1 MKSHENRIGVI
12 AGATGFLGSLLA
24 KHYAR
29 SGTHLI
35 LIGKDEIKLENLKR
49 EVELDTESKV
59 TIVCL
64 DFESNYISELSAK
77 IELFAQHINFFISTI
92 GTQHPIA
99 PVLQSKENE
108 WSGNIRT
115 NLVLPVSLAKFFT
128 DIFLKNG
135 HGSVILISGGGA
147 TNARTNFSAYAS
159 AKAGL
164 VRFVETFA
172 AEIAEFNVR
181 INAIA
186 PGIMPSKMMYEIV
199 ENSSL
204 AVGKDEKAKARRA
217 LDDRLWDP
225 AQILSL
231 CDFLVSEKSKGITG
245 KLISAEWDNWSE
257 WPQHVDEL
265 RASDLYT
272 LRRITGR
279 DRGQTWGD
287 K

>member
-1 MKSHENRIGVI
+1 MKSRENQIGVI

-24 KHYAR
+24 KHYAS
-29 SGTHLI
+29 SGTDVI
-35 LIGKDEIKLENLKR
+35 LIGKDENKLKNLKR
-49 EVELDTESKV
+49 ELEMNTKSKV
-59 TIVCL
+59 TILNL
-64 DFESNYISELSAK
+64 DFKSNYISELSAK
-77 IELFAQHINFFISTI
+77 IELSAEHIDFFISTI
-92 GTQHPIA
+92 GTQHPIT
-99 PVLQSKENE
+99 PILLSKDND
-108 WSGNIRT
+108 WSESIRT
-115 NLVLPVSLAKFFT
+115 NLILPVNLAKFFT

-135 HGSVILISGGGA
+135 HGSVILTSGGGA

-186 PGIMPSKMMYEIV
+186 PGIMPSKMMEEIV
-199 ENSSL
+199 ENSTL
-204 AVGKDEKAKARRA
+204 AAGKDEVVKAHHA
-217 LDDRLWDP
+217 LGDSLWNP
-225 AQILSL
+225 AHILSL
-231 CDFLVSEKSKGITG
+231 CDFLISEKSKGITG

-257 WPQHVDEL
+257 WPQHIDEL

-287 K
+287 I

>member
-1 MKSHENRIGVI
+1 MKSHDNRIGVI

-24 KHYAR
+24 KHYANL
-29 SGTHLI
+29 GTDLI
-35 LIGKDEIKLENLKR
+35 LIGKDEIKLKNLKS
-49 EVELDTESKV
+49 EAEMNTKSKV
-59 TIVCL
+59 TIVSL

-77 IELFAQHINFFISTI
+77 IERFAEHIDFFVSTI
-92 GTQHPIA
+92 GTQHPISS
-99 PVLQSKENE
+99 VLQSEE
-108 WSGNIRT
+108 SDWSGSIRT
-115 NLVLPVSLAKFFT
+115 NLIMPVNLAKFFT

-135 HGSVILISGGGA
+135 HGSVILTSGGGA

-172 AEIAEFNVR
+172 AEIPEYNVR

-186 PGIMPSKMMYEIV
+186 PGIIPSKMMEEIV
-199 ENSSL
+199 ENFAL
-204 AVGKDEKAKARRA
+204 VAGKDEVAKAIGA
-217 LDDRLWDP
+217 LENKLWDP

-245 KLISAEWDNWSE
+245 KLISAEWDNWSD

-279 DRGQTWGD
+279 DRGLTWGD
-287 K
+287 I

>member
-1 MKSHENRIGVI
+1 MNTK
-12 AGATGFLGSLLA
+12 
-24 KHYAR
+24 
-29 SGTHLI
+29 
-35 LIGKDEIKLENLKR
+35 
-49 EVELDTESKV
+49 SKV
-59 TIVCL
+59 TILNL
-64 DFESNYISELSAK
+64 DFKSNYISELSAK
-77 IELFAQHINFFISTI
+77 IELSAEHIDFFISTI
-92 GTQHPIA
+92 GTQHPIT
-99 PVLQSKENE
+99 PILLSKDND
-108 WSGNIRT
+108 WSESIRT
-115 NLVLPVSLAKFFT
+115 NLILPVNLAKYFT

-135 HGSVILISGGGA
+135 HGSVILTSGGGA

-164 VRFVETFA
+164 VRFVESFA
-172 AEIAEFNVR
+172 AEVAESNVR

-186 PGIMPSKMMYEIV
+186 PGVMPSKMMEEIV

-204 AVGKDEKAKARRA
+204 DAGKDEVAKALRT
-217 LDDRLWDP
+217 LDDTLWSP
-225 AQILSL
+225 AQILGL

-287 K
+287 I